1 MSPIS
6 SITRV
11 AKTDAKWYL
20 CLGVLSLL
28 KAVGVRHNRRR
39 FRRELLDAA
48 LFLGLGLLLRAAQG
62 RGSSSSGSTSDSSL
76 RSKVRSK
83 TDGRSSSKSSTG
95 GRVSSVKASLRDRF
109 SDDPDTTVESL
120 LQRFSGSK
128 SRSSGS
134 KRDALRNRLSRS

>member
-6 SITRV
+6 SITRL

-20 CLGVLSLL
+20 FLGVLSLL
-28 KAVGVRHNRRR
+28 KAVGVRHDRRR
-39 FRRELLDAA
+39 LRRELLDAA

-62 RGSSSSGSTSDSSL
+62 RGSSSGSTSDSSV

-83 TDGRSSSKSSTG
+83 TDGRSSSSSKSG
-95 GRVSSVKASLRDRF
+95 GKLASAKASLRDRF

-120 LQRFSGSK
+120 LERFSE
-128 SRSSGS
+128 SRSGSSRS